1 MPVMEARRNSALG
14 SSLLAP
20 SAGATALTAADA
32 SWLGRLKADA
42 AQDFAARGLPTRKI
56 EAWKYTDL
64 RPLAEIA
71 FRPVDADHDADI
83 RTLPAW
89 VNLDSPQGNRLVFIN
104 GRYRPDLS
112 FRDLSEAGVSV
123 TPLTAGA
130 GNDGALAER
139 LLGRIATAADQPLV
153 ALNTAC
159 IDDGVCIHVCAG
171 VHLQRPIEIVS
182 LGTVAAEPLARH
194 GRTLIVIDDGA
205 SATVI
210 ERHLDPDEDL
220 PPTLANDVTEI
231 ALRSAAQLC
240 HYRVQAGGA
249 AAFHVNSVAA
259 TLESDA
265 VYEAFTLTTGG
276 QLVRNETSV
285 SLDAP
290 GAEVRLAGAYLV
302 DGTQHLDTTTVVEH
316 RAPRTTCREVFKGV
330 VDGTAEAVFQGR
342 IVVHREAQG
351 TSADQLT
358 KALLLSDGARVN
370 QKPELEIYADDVKC
384 SHGAAAGQIDR
395 EALFYLRSRGLSE
408 AVARRLLIES
418 FLGEALAQISR
429 PDVRDAFS
437 QTAFT
442 WLQNN

>member
-1 MPVMEARRNSALG
+1 MEARRDGMLG
-14 SSLLAP
+14 LNLLAP
-20 SAGATALTAADA
+20 GADAGASAGGG
-32 SWLGRLKADA
+32 WLGRLKADA
-42 AQDFAARGLPTRKI
+42 ARDFAARGLPTRKV

-71 FRPVDADHDADI
+71 FRPVDAEHERDI

-89 VNLDSPQGNRLVFIN
+89 VNLGSPQGSRLVFVN

-112 FRDLSEAGVSV
+112 FCDLSEAGVSV

-130 GNDGALAER
+130 GDDGALAER
-139 LLGRIATAADQPLV
+139 LLGRIATTADQPLV
-153 ALNTAC
+153 ALNTAR

-171 VHLQRPIEIVS
+171 VHLRRPIEIVS
-182 LGTVAAEPLARH
+182 LGSAAAEPLAWH
-194 GRTLIVIDDGA
+194 GRTLIVLDDGA

-210 ERHLDPDEDL
+210 ERHLEPDDAL
-220 PPTLANDVTEI
+220 TPTLANDVTEI
-231 ALRSAAQLC
+231 ALGAAAQLC
-240 HYRVQAGGA
+240 HYRLQAGGA
-249 AAFHVNSVAA
+249 AAFHVSSVAA
-259 TLESDA
+259 ALNSDA

-276 QLVRNETSV
+276 RLVRNETSV

-290 GAEVRLAGAYLV
+290 GAEARLAGAYLV

-395 EALFYLRSRGLSE
+395 EALFYLRSRGLPAS
-408 AVARRLLIES
+408 VAQRLLIEG
-418 FLGEALAQISR
+418 FLGEALAQISK
-429 PDVRDAFS
+429 PDVREAFS
-437 QTAFT
+437 RTALT
-442 WLQNN
+442 WLKDR

>member
-1 MPVMEARRNSALG
+1 MPG

-20 SAGATALTAADA
+20 SAGAPASRAADA

-42 AQDFAARGLPTRKI
+42 ERDFAARGLPTRKV

-71 FRPVDADHDADI
+71 FRPVDVEHDADI
-83 RTLPAW
+83 RTLPPWA
-89 VNLDSPQGNRLVFIN
+89 NLGSPQGNRLVFVN

-112 FRDLSEAGVSV
+112 FCDLSEAGVRV

-130 GNDGALAER
+130 GFGGALAER
-139 LLGRIATAADQPLV
+139 HLGRIAMTADQPLV
-153 ALNTAC
+153 ALNTARME
-159 IDDGVCIHVCAG
+159 DGICLHVCAG

-182 LGTVAAEPLARH
+182 LGSAASEPLARH
-194 GRTLIVIDDGA
+194 GRTLIVLDDGA
-205 SATVI
+205 HATLI
-210 ERHLDPDEDL
+210 ERHLDPDGAVT
-220 PPTLANDVTEI
+220 PTLANDVTEI
-231 ALRSAAQLC
+231 ALKPAAELC
-240 HYRVQAGGA
+240 HYRLQAGGA
-249 AAFHVNSVAA
+249 AAFHINSLAA
-259 TLESDA
+259 TLERDA

-276 QLVRNETSV
+276 RLVRNETTV

-290 GAEVRLAGAYLV
+290 GAHARLAGAYLV

-330 VDGTAEAVFQGR
+330 IDGTAEAVFQGR

-395 EALFYLRSRGLSE
+395 EALFYLRSRGLSA
-408 AVARRLLIES
+408 AVAQRLLIES
-418 FLGEALAQISR
+418 FLGEALAQISK
-429 PDVRDAFS
+429 PEVRDAFS
-437 QTAFT
+437 QTALT
-442 WLQNN
+442 WLKGR